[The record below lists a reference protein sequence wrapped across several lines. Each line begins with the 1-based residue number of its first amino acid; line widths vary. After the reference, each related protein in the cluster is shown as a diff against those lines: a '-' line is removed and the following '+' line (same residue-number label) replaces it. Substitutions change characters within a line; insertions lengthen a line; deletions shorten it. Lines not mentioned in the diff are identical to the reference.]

1 MLIIIDNM
9 RILNGIKQGFSFV
22 MSIMIILFMGCSG
35 SEKYDHYVVNL
46 NGGEFV
52 REINGQVITIRHLKT
67 PNSVIISCGDFLNNW
82 YKIAGGDLLYSKA
95 GKDPVK
101 VSAILRVLENGD
113 IELMGSEIFVD
124 GRENGVYKKKS
135 HAATVVR
142 KIDYEEEK
150 INILQEAISHDYD
163 WLLGT
168 WSYSSR
174 DSGTLEI
181 TFNEDFS
188 CTQKYISSAISRKGD
203 NQLGLFYIDNG
214 VLTTQGFG
222 GTYYLNPSRR
232 SISFD
237 NYVSRGYNVYEVREN
252 MTKIANIERHME
264 PTDIF
269 SQNGEVK
276 KTDEPVNNEP
286 SLMPDEMVSYNND
299 FIADFYQ
306 KYVFENGDFRSIATE
321 ICTPKLLKYL
331 RDVYDYE
338 CLDDDCDEGYAL
350 WKFRLDNQD
359 GPSNENRLI
368 SVETA
373 DNRPDW
379 YTVKYLDLGLEGITM
394 VKIVYEGNKPM
405 LDEVLNVY
413 KQPYPDIEDTSIN
426 RDGNENINAV
436 NNESDNIQSTVN
448 ESANNTKNTNNEDE
462 SGRLMSND
470 VKEKEVKADNSE
482 DENLAEDNEIYQV
495 VEKMPEFPDG
505 GMAGLMKWLSNNIQY
520 PAKAREEGTQ
530 GRVTM
535 QFVVNRDGSISDA
548 QVLRGVD
555 PYLDKEALRL
565 INSMPKWKPGMQRG
579 KPVRVRYSVPVN
591 FRL

>member
-1 MLIIIDNM
+1 MKNINRNIISLNTLFF
-9 RILNGIKQGFSFV
+9 ILLS
-22 MSIMIILFMGCSG
+22 LAGCSG
-35 SEKYDHYVVNL
+35 SSEKFEHYVVNL
-46 NGGEFV
+46 NEGEFV
-52 REINGQVITIRHLKT
+52 REVNGQTITIRHLKT

-188 CTQKYISSAISRKGD
+188 CTQSYGGD
-203 NQLGLFYIDNG
+203 NQLGLYYIDNG
-214 VLTTQGFG
+214 VLTTVGFG
-222 GTYYLNPSRR
+222 GTYYLNPSSR

-237 NYVSRGYNVYEVREN
+237 NYVSRGYNVYEVRES
-252 MTKIANIERHME
+252 MTKNANVERQME
-264 PTDIF
+264 PTNIF

-276 KTDEPVNNEP
+276 KTDEPENKEL
-286 SLMPDEMVSYNND
+286 SLMPEDMVSYNKD

-306 KYVFENGDFRSIATE
+306 KYVFENGDFRSIATD

-338 CLDDDCDEGYAL
+338 CLDDDCGEGYAL

-368 SVETA
+368 SVETT

-394 VKIVYEGNKPM
+394 VKIVNEGNKPM

-413 KQPYPDIEDTSIN
+413 KQPFPDIEDTN
-426 RDGNENINAV
+426 NDRERNENKDLVFND
-436 NNESDNIQSTVN
+436 NNIQSTIN
-448 ESANNTKNTNNEDE
+448 ESAINTKNTNNEDE

-482 DENLAEDNEIYQV
+482 DKNLAEDNEIYQV
-495 VEKMPEFPDG
+495 VEEMPEFPDG

-548 QVLRGVD
+548 QVMRGVD
-555 PYLDKEALRL
+555 PNLDKEALRL

>member
-1 MLIIIDNM
+1 M
-9 RILNGIKQGFSFV
+9 RIINGMKHGFIFLVCS
-22 MSIMIILFMGCSG
+22 MILFLIGCSG
-35 SEKYDHYVVNL
+35 SEKFDHYVVNL

-52 REINGQVITIRHLKT
+52 REVNGQTITIRHLKT
-67 PNSVIISCGDFLNNW
+67 PNSVIISCEDFLNNW

-95 GKDPVK
+95 GQDPVK
-101 VSAILRVLENGD
+101 LSAVVRVLENGD

-124 GRENGVYKKKS
+124 GRENGVYQKKN

-150 INILQEAISHDYD
+150 INILQDAISHDYD

-168 WSYSSR
+168 WSIRSR
-174 DSGTLEI
+174 DYGTLEI
-181 TFNEDFS
+181 TFNEDYS
-188 CTQKYISSAISRKGD
+188 CTQRYEGD
-203 NQLGLFYIDNG
+203 NQLGLYYIDNG

-222 GTYYLNPSRR
+222 GTYYLNPSSR
-232 SISFD
+232 SISH
-237 NYVSRGYNVYEVREN
+237 NTYVSRGYMLYEVREN
-252 MTKIANIERHME
+252 LTKIANIARHME

-269 SQNGEVK
+269 SHNGEVAESV
-276 KTDEPVNNEP
+276 EPV
-286 SLMPDEMVSYNND
+286 DES
-299 FIADFYQ
+299 
-306 KYVFENGDFRSIATE
+306 
-321 ICTPKLLKYL
+321 
-331 RDVYDYE
+331 
-338 CLDDDCDEGYAL
+338 
-350 WKFRLDNQD
+350 
-359 GPSNENRLI
+359 
-368 SVETA
+368 
-373 DNRPDW
+373 
-379 YTVKYLDLGLEGITM
+379 
-394 VKIVYEGNKPM
+394 NKPM

-413 KQPYPDIEDTSIN
+413 KQPFPDIEDTN
-426 RDGNENINAV
+426 NDRERNENKDFVIND
-436 NNESDNIQSTVN
+436 NNIQSTIN
-448 ESANNTKNTNNEDE
+448 ESAINTKNTNNEDE

-495 VEKMPEFPDG
+495 VEEMPEFPDG

-555 PYLDKEALRL
+555 PNLDKEALRL

>member
-1 MLIIIDNM
+1 MKNINRNIISLNTLFF
-9 RILNGIKQGFSFV
+9 ILLS
-22 MSIMIILFMGCSG
+22 LAGCSG
-35 SEKYDHYVVNL
+35 SSEKFEHYVVNL
-46 NGGEFV
+46 NEGEFV
-52 REINGQVITIRHLKT
+52 REVNGQTITIRHLKT
-67 PNSVIISCGDFLNNW
+67 PNSVIISCGDLLNNW

-95 GKDPVK
+95 GQDPVK
-101 VSAILRVLENGD
+101 VSAIVRVLENGD

-124 GRENGVYKKKS
+124 GRENGVYQKKN

-150 INILQEAISHDYD
+150 INVLQEAISHDYD

-174 DSGTLEI
+174 GSGTLKI
-181 TFNEDFS
+181 TFYEDFS
-188 CTQKYISSAISRKGD
+188 CTQSYNGE
-203 NQLGLFYIDNG
+203 NQLGLYYIDNG
-214 VLTTQGFG
+214 VLTTVGFG
-222 GTYYLNPSRR
+222 GTYYLNPSSR

-237 NYVSRGYNVYEVREN
+237 NYVSRGYNVYEVRES
-252 MTKIANIERHME
+252 MTKKANVERQME
-264 PTDIF
+264 PTNIF
-269 SQNGEVK
+269 SQYGEVK
-276 KTDEPVNNEP
+276 KTDEPDNKEL
-286 SLMPDEMVSYNND
+286 SLMPEDMVSYNKD

-306 KYVFENGDFRSIATE
+306 KYVFENGDFRSIASN

-338 CLDDDCDEGYAL
+338 CLDDDCGEGYAL

-368 SVETA
+368 SVETT

-394 VKIVYEGNKPM
+394 VKIVNEGNKPM

-413 KQPYPDIEDTSIN
+413 KQPFPDIENTSID
-426 RDGNENINAV
+426 RDSNENKNAV

-448 ESANNTKNTNNEDE
+448 ESAHNTNNNDE
-462 SGRLMSND
+462 VSGKLMKDD
-470 VKEKEVKADNSE
+470 VKEKEVEKDIST
-482 DENLAEDNEIYQV
+482 DENLAENDKIYQV
-495 VEKMPEFPDG
+495 VEQMPEFPDG
-505 GMAGLMKWLSNNIQY
+505 GMAGLMKWITNNIQY
-520 PAKAREEGTQ
+520 PAIARESGIQ
-530 GRVTM
+530 GRVDV

-548 QVLRGVD
+548 QVMRGVD

>member
-1 MLIIIDNM
+1 M
-9 RILNGIKQGFSFV
+9 RNTNGILHGLIFV
-22 MSIMIILFMGCSG
+22 IGCMILFFAGCSG
-35 SEKYDHYVVNL
+35 SEKFDHYLVNL

-52 REINGQVITIRHLKT
+52 REINGQTITIRHLKT
-67 PNSVIISCGDFLNNW
+67 PNSVIINCGDLLNNW

-95 GKDPVK
+95 GQDPVK
-101 VSAILRVLENGD
+101 VSAIVRVLENGD

-124 GRENGVYKKKS
+124 GRENGVYKKKN

-150 INILQEAISHDYD
+150 INVLQEAISHDYD

-174 DSGTLEI
+174 GSGTLKI
-181 TFNEDFS
+181 TFYEDFS
-188 CTQKYISSAISRKGD
+188 CTQSYNGE
-203 NQLGLFYIDNG
+203 NQLGLYYIDNG
-214 VLTTQGFG
+214 VLTTVGFG

-237 NYVSRGYNVYEVREN
+237 NYVSRGYNVYEVRES
-252 MTKIANIERHME
+252 MTKKANVERQME
-264 PTDIF
+264 PTNIF
-269 SQNGEVK
+269 SQYGEVK
-276 KTDEPVNNEP
+276 KTDEPDNKEL
-286 SLMPDEMVSYNND
+286 SLMPEDMVSYNKD

-306 KYVFENGDFRSIATE
+306 KYVFENGDFRSIASN

-338 CLDDDCDEGYAL
+338 CLDDDCGEGYAV

-368 SVETA
+368 SVETT

-394 VKIVYEGNKPM
+394 VKIVNEGNKPM

-413 KQPYPDIEDTSIN
+413 KQPFPDIENTSID
-426 RDGNENINAV
+426 RDSNENKNAV

-448 ESANNTKNTNNEDE
+448 ESAHNTNNNDE
-462 SGRLMSND
+462 VSGKLMKDD
-470 VKEKEVKADNSE
+470 VKEKEVEKDIST
-482 DENLAEDNEIYQV
+482 DENLAENDKIYQV
-495 VEKMPEFPDG
+495 VEQMPEFPDG
-505 GMAGLMKWLSNNIQY
+505 GMAGLMKWITNNIQY
-520 PAKAREEGTQ
+520 PAIARESGIQ
-530 GRVTM
+530 GRVDV

-548 QVLRGVD
+548 QVMRGVD

>member
-1 MLIIIDNM
+1 M
-9 RILNGIKQGFSFV
+9 RNINGILHGLIFV
-22 MSIMIILFMGCSG
+22 IGCMILFFAGCSG

-168 WSYSSR
+168 WSYRSR
-174 DSGTLEI
+174 DYGNLVI

-188 CTQKYISSAISRKGD
+188 CTQSYGGD
-203 NQLGLFYIDNG
+203 NQLGLYYIDNG

-237 NYVSRGYNVYEVREN
+237 NYVSQGYNVYEVREN
-252 MTKIANIERHME
+252 MTKITNIERHME

-276 KTDEPVNNEP
+276 KTDEPENKEL
-286 SLMPDEMVSYNND
+286 SLMPEDMVRYNKD

-306 KYVFENGDFRSIATE
+306 KYVFENGDFRSIATD

-338 CLDDDCDEGYAL
+338 CLDDDCGEGYAL

-368 SVETA
+368 SVETT

-394 VKIVYEGNKPM
+394 VKIVNEGNKPM

-413 KQPYPDIEDTSIN
+413 KQPFPDIEDTSID
-426 RDGNENINAV
+426 RDSNENKNAV

-448 ESANNTKNTNNEDE
+448 ESTHNTNNNDE
-462 SGRLMSND
+462 VSGKLMKDD
-470 VKEKEVKADNSE
+470 VKGNEVKTDNTADE
-482 DENLAEDNEIYQV
+482 DLAESDEVYQV

-555 PYLDKEALRL
+555 PNLDKEALRL

>member
-1 MLIIIDNM
+1 M
-9 RILNGIKQGFSFV
+9 RNINGILHGLIFV
-22 MSIMIILFMGCSG
+22 IGCMILFFAGCSG

-168 WSYSSR
+168 WSYRSR
-174 DSGTLEI
+174 DYGNLVI

-188 CTQKYISSAISRKGD
+188 CTQSYGGD
-203 NQLGLFYIDNG
+203 NQLGLYYIDNG

-237 NYVSRGYNVYEVREN
+237 NYVSQGYNVYEVREN
-252 MTKIANIERHME
+252 MTKITNIERHME

-276 KTDEPVNNEP
+276 KTDEPENKEL
-286 SLMPDEMVSYNND
+286 SLMPEDMVRYNKD

-306 KYVFENGDFRSIATE
+306 KYVFENGDFRSIATD

-338 CLDDDCDEGYAL
+338 CLDDDCGEGYAL

-368 SVETA
+368 SVETT

-394 VKIVYEGNKPM
+394 VKIVNEGNKPM

-413 KQPYPDIEDTSIN
+413 KQPFPDIEDTN
-426 RDGNENINAV
+426 NDRERNENKDLVIND
-436 NNESDNIQSTVN
+436 NNIQSTIN
-448 ESANNTKNTNNEDE
+448 ESAISLS
-462 SGRLMSND
+462 SGR
-470 VKEKEVKADNSE
+470 
-482 DENLAEDNEIYQV
+482 ENA
-495 VEKMPEFPDG
+495 
-505 GMAGLMKWLSNNIQY
+505 
-520 PAKAREEGTQ
+520 
-530 GRVTM
+530 
-535 QFVVNRDGSISDA
+535 
-548 QVLRGVD
+548 
-555 PYLDKEALRL
+555 
-565 INSMPKWKPGMQRG
+565 
-579 KPVRVRYSVPVN
+579 
-591 FRL
+591 

>member
-1 MLIIIDNM
+1 M
-9 RILNGIKQGFSFV
+9 RNINGILHGLIFV
-22 MSIMIILFMGCSG
+22 IGCMILFFAGCSG

-168 WSYSSR
+168 WSYRSR
-174 DSGTLEI
+174 DYGNLVI

-188 CTQKYISSAISRKGD
+188 CTQSYGGD
-203 NQLGLFYIDNG
+203 NQLGLYYIDNG

-237 NYVSRGYNVYEVREN
+237 NYVSQGYNVYEVREN
-252 MTKIANIERHME
+252 MTKITNIERHME

-276 KTDEPVNNEP
+276 KTDEPENKEL
-286 SLMPDEMVSYNND
+286 SLMPEDMVRYNKD

-306 KYVFENGDFRSIATE
+306 KYVFENGDFRSIATD

-338 CLDDDCDEGYAL
+338 CLDDDCGEGYAL

-368 SVETA
+368 SVETT

-394 VKIVYEGNKPM
+394 VKIVNEGNKPM

-413 KQPYPDIEDTSIN
+413 KQPFPDIEDTSID
-426 RDGNENINAV
+426 RDSNENKNAV

-448 ESANNTKNTNNEDE
+448 ESTHNTNNNDE
-462 SGRLMSND
+462 VSGKLMKDD
-470 VKEKEVKADNSE
+470 VKGNEVKTDNTADE
-482 DENLAEDNEIYQV
+482 DLAESDEVYQV
-495 VEKMPEFPDG
+495 VEKVPEFPDG

-555 PYLDKEALRL
+555 PNLDKEALRL